1 MKHKQLAT
9 QDDPVPELGPAMRA
23 LHPQWQRAVV
33 ALFVTNG
40 DRTKA
45 LRLAGYA
52 LAKHNSLKV
61 TAHRIFADDRVRAA
75 VREVAGQNIDI
86 AEPELLGTTLA
97 ILRNVSEKAND
108 RLAAIRMIWDRANPV
123 ISKHK
128 IDVEHHVT
136 SDERDMQHYRALKR
150 LGAPPEAFLARFG
163 VHGIRRVELLIV
175 AEEAK
180 RREIDGEVIDL
191 EPERENG

>member
-1 MKHKQLAT
+1 MKRNLAT

-23 LHPQWQRAVV
+23 LHPKWQRAVV
-33 ALFVTNG
+33 ALFATNG

-45 LRLAGYA
+45 LRLAGYTVP
-52 LAKHNSLKV
+52 KHNSLKV
-61 TAHRIFADDRVRAA
+61 MAHRIFADDRVRAA
-75 VREVAGQNIDI
+75 IREVAGANIDI
-86 AEPELLGTTLA
+86 AEPELLGTTMA
-97 ILRNVSEKAND
+97 ILRNVGEKASD
-108 RLAAIRMIWDRANPV
+108 RLAAIRMVWDRANPV

-128 IDVEHHVT
+128 LDVEHHVS

-150 LGAPPEAFLARFG
+150 LGAPPDAFLARFG
-163 VHGIRRVELLIV
+163 VHGIRRVEMMIV

-180 RREIDGEVIDL
+180 RREIEGEVVDL